1 MGILMGVVNEPPV
14 SFYELSDSDEDEEGS
29 EDREGDGGWSGGRRR
44 RRRRRIC
51 CVGSEECYGEE
62 REGTYSARLARAAG
76 RVRSLTPSENIFH
89 SKESSSGNSFI
100 ILGGGS
106 Q

>member
-44 RRRRRIC
+44 RRRRIC

-76 RVRSLTPSENIFH
+76 RVRSLTPSEN
-89 SKESSSGNSFI
+89 K
-100 ILGGGS
+100 LLP
-106 Q
+106 